1 MNSSRE
7 QSAVDCSIVIPVNN
21 ERENL
26 PILHE
31 ELEVLRD
38 EDDRLHEVLWV
49 DDGSDDGSDDWM
61 EENLSGIH
69 RALFLRSNFGQS
81 AAMKAGLDHASGD
94 VIVFMDGDAQNNPA
108 DVPDLL
114 DKLEEGNDVVSGWR
128 TDRKGFYLTR
138 VLPSRIANGIIS
150 YTTGVKLHD
159 YGCSLK
165 AYRAEVLRDLPLY
178 GQLHRFLPALA
189 SWQGIDVAELPVSD
203 RPREHGSS
211 HYGLGRTWEVLM
223 DLLIVKFL
231 IDYRFRPIRIF
242 GKISLYLFLAMML
255 GGAYLGYLKFY
266 EDQSLSDHA
275 LTTVTVLFGLVGMQ
289 SLILGMLGE
298 QQARMYTRASG
309 ETPYAVRRTHN
320 ISD

>member
-1 MNSSRE
+1 MR
-7 QSAVDCSIVIPVNN
+7 CSIVIPVNN
-21 ERENL
+21 ERDNL

-31 ELEVLRD
+31 ELQELIKA
-38 EDDRLHEVLWV
+38 EDRVHEVIWV
-49 DDGSDDGSDDWM
+49 DDGSTDGSSRWLRDTVSDR
-61 EENLSGIH
+61 H
-69 RALFLRSNFGQS
+69 KALFLRSNFGQS
-81 AAMKAGLDHASGD
+81 AAMKAGLDCADGN
-94 VIVFMDGDAQNNPA
+94 VIVFMDGDAQNDPE

-114 DKLEEGNDVVSGWR
+114 NRLQEGNDVVSGWR
-128 TDRKGFYLTR
+128 KDRKGSYLRR
-138 VLPSRIANGIIS
+138 VLPSQIANGVIS

-165 AYRAEVLRDLPLY
+165 AYRAEILEDLPLY

-189 SWQGIDVAELPVSD
+189 SWKGIEVEEIPVSD
-203 RPREHGSS
+203 RPRQHGTS

-242 GKISLYLFLAMML
+242 GRVSLYLFLMMTL
-255 GGAYLGYLKFY
+255 GGIYLGYLKIY
-266 EDQSLSDHA
+266 ANQSLSDHA

-298 QQARMYTRASG
+298 QQARMYTKASG
-309 ETPYAVRRTHN
+309 EEPYAIRQTVN
-320 ISD
+320 VSD